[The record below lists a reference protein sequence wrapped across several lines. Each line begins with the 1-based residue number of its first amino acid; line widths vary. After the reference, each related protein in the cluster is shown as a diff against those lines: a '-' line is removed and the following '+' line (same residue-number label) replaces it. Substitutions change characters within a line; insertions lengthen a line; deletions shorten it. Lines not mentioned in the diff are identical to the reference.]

1 MAEEV
6 GIVMTLYDRV
16 SPTLKDLSK
25 NTKAFDKDLDDL
37 EQSLK
42 TFDKNQQGLVSRS
55 AELKKAL
62 EGANQRVTD
71 ARKEYRKLKDET
83 SKGAL
88 DEAIE
93 EQQRLKQALDET
105 SIAIK
110 ENNQNYKAML
120 ASARTA
126 AAEASKTENKAEG
139 GMLKQLRTAGLFSL
153 AGDAVSQLG
162 GVLVESALGQPMAS
176 FVGST
181 LSGAASGAAIGSV
194 LGPTGTLLGAAVG
207 GISGALSGGS
217 QVYQAQDEAFKSY
230 VQEAVEGQLSEM
242 DSIRS
247 SGSATAG
254 QREQDQIAFAQRFG
268 SDEAARSYLDQ
279 VRAMAVNTNYT
290 YDEITG
296 YSKNLLNSYSPE
308 ETLGVLQTLSDAT
321 AGLNLDSS
329 GVSMFIAGLS
339 RMRTT
344 GKVTQE
350 YLNYFSERG
359 LDVYDALARSTGAD
373 KSQIAG
379 MVTDGDISGTQA
391 AQAILDYIQ
400 EEFGGL
406 SEKLASTYDAMV
418 DNLGDAEANLNA
430 RMGEGYNEARKSGL
444 EAQQAW
450 LESDQLGDAYEA
462 IGAWKAEL
470 ENAKEQYIRDAV
482 DEAMGSEEYQA
493 AQAAGDAAEMGRII
507 MQAKIRGMGEYN
519 ANEGRDEVLAQE
531 LALIEGVREDAA
543 ANEGYWDA
551 GYTLGQAFSKGRLAG
566 MKEDILA
573 WSSGIEGPDVSDH
586 QKEMY
591 ADALETFQER
601 RGSHAAGL
609 GRVPYDNY
617 AALLHEGERVL
628 TASQARELDR
638 GGSGGGV
645 TVNLSGSW
653 TVRSEEDAE
662 ELAEILVRKIE
673 LAQKAGQNNRVRFHH
688 PANGSG

>member
-105 SIAIK
+105 NIAIK
-110 ENNQNYKAML
+110 ENNQNYKAL
-120 ASARTA
+120 LTSARTA
-126 AAEASKTENKAEG
+126 AAEASKAENKAEG
-139 GMLKQLRTAGLFSL
+139 MLRQLRTAGLFSL

-482 DEAMGSEEYQA
+482 NDAMSSEEYQA

-519 ANEGRDEVLAQE
+519 ANEGKDEELAQE

-543 ANEGYWDA
+543 LNDAYWDA

-566 MKEDILA
+566 MKEDILS
-573 WSSGIEGPDVSDH
+573 WSSGIEGPEVSDSTRNTY
-586 QKEMY
+586 MN
-591 ADALETFQER
+591 ALAKRQSREE
-601 RGSHAAGL
+601 GSHAAGL

-673 LAQKAGQNNRVRFHH
+673 LAQKAGVI
-688 PANGSG
+688 G

>member
-139 GMLKQLRTAGLFSL
+139 GMLRQLRTAGLFSL

-230 VQEAVEGQLSEM
+230 VQESVEGQLEEM
-242 DSIRS
+242 ESVRT

-373 KSQIAG
+373 KGQIAG

-482 DEAMGSEEYQA
+482 NDAMSSEEYQA

-519 ANEGRDEVLAQE
+519 ANEGRDEELAQE

-543 ANEGYWDA
+543 LNDAYWDA

-566 MKEDILA
+566 MKEDILS
-573 WSSGIEGPDVSDH
+573 WSSGIKGPEVSDSTRNTYMNALAKH
-586 QKEMY
+586 QSRE
-591 ADALETFQER
+591 E
-601 RGSHAAGL
+601 GSHAAGL

-645 TVNLSGSW
+645 TVNLIGSW

-662 ELAEILVRKIE
+662 ELAEFLVRNIE
-673 LAQKAGQNNRVRFHH
+673 LAQKAGVI
-688 PANGSG
+688 G

>member
-110 ENNQNYKAML
+110 ENNQNYKALL

-126 AAEASKTENKAEG
+126 AAEASKAENKAEG
-139 GMLKQLRTAGLFSL
+139 GMLRQLRTAGLFSL

-207 GISGALSGGS
+207 AASGVANGFG

-230 VQEAVEGQLSEM
+230 VQESVEGQLEEM
-242 DSIRS
+242 ESVRT

-482 DEAMGSEEYQA
+482 NDAMSSEEYQA

-519 ANEGRDEVLAQE
+519 ANEGKDEELAQE

-543 ANEGYWDA
+543 LNDAYWDA

-566 MKEDILA
+566 MKEDILS
-573 WSSGIEGPDVSDH
+573 WSSGIEGPEVSDSTRNTYMNALAKH
-586 QKEMY
+586 QSRE
-591 ADALETFQER
+591 E
-601 RGSHAAGL
+601 GSHAAGL

-673 LAQKAGQNNRVRFHH
+673 LAQKAGVI
-688 PANGSG
+688 G

>member
-321 AGLNLDSS
+321 AGLNLSS
-329 GVSMFIAGLS
+329 AGGVCEIVRYAGGRCFGIQQRRYPVWDVHS
-339 RMRTT
+339 RHCGGVR
-344 GKVTQE
+344 
-350 YLNYFSERG
+350 R
-359 LDVYDALARSTGAD
+359 R
-373 KSQIAG
+373 AG
-379 MVTDGDISGTQA
+379 GGRPVSGG
-391 AQAILDYIQ
+391 
-400 EEFGGL
+400 GGL
-406 SEKLASTYDAMV
+406 PGRGPADRCGGGHRVGA
-418 DNLGDAEANLNA
+418 G
-430 RMGEGYNEARKSGL
+430 GYRREPD
-444 EAQQAW
+444 W
-450 LESDQLGDAYEA
+450 
-462 IGAWKAEL
+462 
-470 ENAKEQYIRDAV
+470 
-482 DEAMGSEEYQA
+482 
-493 AQAAGDAAEMGRII
+493 QAAGEIKNRPDGRKGLTKDG
-507 MQAKIRGMGEYN
+507 ALCKIGTG
-519 ANEGRDEVLAQE
+519 
-531 LALIEGVREDAA
+531 AA
-543 ANEGYWDA
+543 ATA
-551 GYTLGQAFSKGRLAG
+551 GG
-566 MKEDILA
+566 
-573 WSSGIEGPDVSDH
+573 
-586 QKEMY
+586 
-591 ADALETFQER
+591 
-601 RGSHAAGL
+601 
-609 GRVPYDNY
+609 
-617 AALLHEGERVL
+617 
-628 TASQARELDR
+628 
-638 GGSGGGV
+638 
-645 TVNLSGSW
+645 
-653 TVRSEEDAE
+653 
-662 ELAEILVRKIE
+662 
-673 LAQKAGQNNRVRFHH
+673 
-688 PANGSG
+688 